1 MTRLF
6 LAFLFLVVSVAA
18 WPYTWHTDTISG
30 DGYNDLTIEQ
40 PDDYS
45 GKVVSTVIKKSS
57 HPRSKKAVLYVH
69 GFNDY
74 FFQTEMGNEFVD
86 SGYNFYAVDLRK
98 YGRSILPGQKK
109 FQVRNLNEYFPD
121 IDSALSV
128 IKKSGINEVVLLGHS
143 TGGLIT
149 SLYMSENPDTII
161 KALILNSPFLDW
173 NLSKFNEKIAVPV
186 VSFIGRIFPNI
197 KIRQD
202 GSTAYSESLLTSEH
216 GEWNFNTSIKLKKS
230 PDVDAGWINAIN
242 SAQHR
247 LRSKKYPIK
256 VPVLLL
262 HSAKSVKGKD
272 WNADYNRADG
282 VLDVNDIAKYGSY
295 LSDNLTEI
303 SIEGGIHDLVLSAPK
318 VRRLVYKYIFTWLQ
332 SENL

>member
-6 LAFLFLVVSVAA
+6 FAFLFFTVSVSA
-18 WPYTWHTDTISG
+18 WSYTWVADTLSG
-30 DGYNDLTIEQ
+30 DGYYDLTIKQ

-45 GKVVSTVIKKSS
+45 GKVVSTVIRKLSDCPS
-57 HPRSKKAVLYVH
+57 EKAVLYVH

-86 SGYNFYAVDLRK
+86 SCYNFYAVDLRK
-98 YGRSILPGQKK
+98 YGRSILPEQKK

-128 IKKSGINEVVLLGHS
+128 IKKSGVSEVILIGHS

-149 SLYMSENPDTII
+149 SLYMSENPDTIV

-186 VSFIGRIFPNI
+186 VSFIGKIFPGI

-202 GSTAYSESLLTSEH
+202 GSTAYSESLLESEH
-216 GEWNFNTSIKLKKS
+216 GEWNFNTSVKLKKS

-262 HSAKSVKGKD
+262 HSAESTKGKN

-282 VLDVNDIAKYGSY
+282 VLDVKDIAKYGLG
-295 LSDNLTEI
+295 LSENLTEI
-303 SIEGGIHDLVLSAPK
+303 SIEGGIHDLVLSAPN
-318 VRRLVYKYIFTWLQ
+318 VRVLVYKYIFEWLR